1 MVCSSESDLVKPA
14 VGKFC
19 GARVDEANVN
29 EFGRFDVL
37 RASVDVQRAKTFFEQ
52 RDHMVLP
59 MRKVRMRATRT
70 LRRFIL
76 AGGFDIDA
84 EEHDED

>member
-1 MVCSSESDLVKPA
+1 M
-14 VGKFC
+14 
-19 GARVDEANVN
+19 DEANIN
-29 EFGRFDVL
+29 EFGRFDML
-37 RASVDVQRAKTFFEQ
+37 RASVDVQRAKTFFER

-59 MRKVRMRATRT
+59 MRKVRMRATRM
-70 LRRFIL
+70 LRCFVL